1 MFHNYIIFLRHQLIS
16 IMKRYLA
23 ISQTKSQWI
32 SILIA
37 FVVLLGVRIYYIS
50 QKESMHADEA
60 LSICI
65 SNRNEYGFWSKNYEL
80 NHEYTA
86 KELKDMSL
94 WDDASVRDALSDV
107 YHMHQVNRDAPHS
120 NFYYSLF
127 RLWFTGV
134 KTSNLTYIYWR
145 GCLLNVLFFVISFFF
160 MTLLLRRFTEN
171 PIILGLCLLIAFINP
186 PSLSLTVFMRP
197 YELQQTFLIIL
208 ALFVTWCFQTKEAG
222 KSIVT
227 KKTFAVG
234 TIVLALTML
243 AAYINMILIGFYGLF
258 IIFYCIRKKDYRLLK
273 FFVIM
278 FIAALIVAKL
288 LYFDFGNLGYRE
300 QDATANLQVS
310 VILENIVAIKEA
322 LLKLVF
328 TNVYF
333 GLFCQITVIAT
344 ICTVFVKEAKA
355 HCSLILPVI
364 AAINLIAFFVI
375 MYMVPVDMKFLRYVA
390 PLFPLFSLCFI
401 NMGIWGIHKLAF
413 PALAA
418 LLLIL
423 SLIQFNG
430 KRSIVEHLDDAYISI
445 LFKDLK
451 KNSDVPIFVRG
462 ELTWKH
468 AYLIPFLND
477 ESTVIFISNFSEI
490 TGKYAEKIPCIYVNE
505 IEGDFDN
512 PDEEYFKY
520 NAEELSIEPL
530 TPVHYHNVYM
540 VHKAQASN

>member
-1 MFHNYIIFLRHQLIS
+1 
-16 IMKRYLA
+16 
-23 ISQTKSQWI
+23 
-32 SILIA
+32 
-37 FVVLLGVRIYYIS
+37 
-50 QKESMHADEA
+50 
-60 LSICI
+60 
-65 SNRNEYGFWSKNYEL
+65 
-80 NHEYTA
+80 
-86 KELKDMSL
+86 
-94 WDDASVRDALSDV
+94 
-107 YHMHQVNRDAPHS
+107 
-120 NFYYSLF
+120 
-127 RLWFTGV
+127 
-134 KTSNLTYIYWR
+134 
-145 GCLLNVLFFVISFFF
+145 
-160 MTLLLRRFTEN
+160 
-171 PIILGLCLLIAFINP
+171 
-186 PSLSLTVFMRP
+186 
-197 YELQQTFLIIL
+197 
-208 ALFVTWCFQTKEAG
+208 
-222 KSIVT
+222 
-227 KKTFAVG
+227 
-234 TIVLALTML
+234 
-243 AAYINMILIGFYGLF
+243 MILIGFYGLF

-344 ICTVFVKEAKA
+344 ICSVFVKEAKA

-413 PALAA
+413 PALAV

-430 KRSIVEHLDDAYISI
+430 KRSIVEHLDDAYISF
-445 LFKDLK
+445 LFKDL

-462 ELTWKH
+462 ETTWKH

-477 ESTVIFISNFSEI
+477 KSTVIFISDFSKI
-490 TGKYAEKIPCIYVNE
+490 TGKYSEKIPCIYINE
-505 IEGDFDN
+505 IGDDFGSTN
-512 PDEEYFKY
+512 EEYFIY
-520 NAEELSIEPL
+520 NSEELYIQPL
-530 TPVHYHNVYM
+530 TPIHYHSVYL
-540 VHKAQASN
+540 VNKSHASN